1 MMTSASVWY
10 NVFANW
16 PAAIPRRGIVVSVL
30 NESTAFKGFLHND
43 NVLLLERANP
53 DAAGT
58 RYVLISYDAIHAVK
72 FTEPLKE
79 AVLLSAGYV
88 GKLSNQ

>member
-1 MMTSASVWY
+1 MTSASVWY

-16 PAAIPRRGIVVSVL
+16 PVAIPRRGIVVSML

-43 NVLLLERANP
+43 HVLLLERANP

-58 RYVLISYDAIHAVK
+58 RYILISYDAIHAVK

-79 AVLLSAGYV
+79 SVLLSAGYV